1 MTHSA
6 RETCAIERETLGI
19 RKLHREMLASL
30 ALLDDD
36 ADRIEIEAKLRRDL
50 AEDIRK
56 SGMKPFVVGSV
67 E

>member
-1 MTHSA
+1 MTHPA
-6 RETCAIERETLGI
+6 RETCAIERERLFI

-30 ALLDDD
+30 ATMDEPHR
-36 ADRIEIEAKLRRDL
+36 AIEIEAKLRADL

-56 SGMKPFVVGSV
+56 SGMRPVVVG